1 MKPEIKAKD
10 SMGNGTVME
19 SSTSIEI
26 KLDDLSGGEVVELL
40 EEHLADMYATSPAE
54 SVHALDL
61 DGLKSPEITFFSA
74 WKDSQLL
81 GCVAIKEL
89 DTQHAEL
96 KSMRTSQF
104 ARNLGVASQLLQ
116 HVLDTAN
123 ARQYRQISLET
134 GSEEYFKP
142 ARNLYEKFGFG
153 YCEPFADYELDP
165 YSQFMSIELR

>member
-1 MKPEIKAKD
+1 MKI
-10 SMGNGTVME
+10 
-19 SSTSIEI
+19 II
-26 KLDDLSGGEVVELL
+26 DDLSGGEVIELL
-40 EEHLADMYATSPAE
+40 EEHLADMYATSPPE

-61 DGLKSPEITFFSA
+61 DALRSPEITFFSA

-89 DTQHAEL
+89 DSQHAEL
-96 KSMRTSQF
+96 KSMRTSQC
-104 ARNLGVASQLLQ
+104 ARNTGVASQLLQ
-116 HVLDTAN
+116 YVLDTASN
-123 ARQYRQISLET
+123 RQYQRISLET

>member
-1 MKPEIKAKD
+1 MKI
-10 SMGNGTVME
+10 
-19 SSTSIEI
+19 II
-26 KLDDLSGGEVVELL
+26 DDLSGGEVIELL
-40 EEHLADMYATSPAE
+40 EEHLADMYATSPPE
-54 SVHALDL
+54 SVHALDV
-61 DGLKSPEITFFSA
+61 DALKSPEITFFSA

-89 DTQHAEL
+89 DAKHAEL
-96 KSMRTSQF
+96 KSMRTSQC
-104 ARNLGVASQLLQ
+104 ARNTGVASQLLQ
-116 HVLDTAN
+116 YVLDTASN
-123 ARQYRQISLET
+123 RQYQRISLET

>member
-1 MKPEIKAKD
+1 MESAPNAKD
-10 SMGNGTVME
+10 SVEIG
-19 SSTSIEI
+19 TSIII
-26 KLDDLSGGEVVELL
+26 KLDDLSGGEVIGLL
-40 EEHLADMYATSPAE
+40 EEHLADMYATSPPE

-89 DTQHAEL
+89 NTQHAEL

-104 ARNLGVASQLLQ
+104 ARKSGVASQLLQ
-116 HVLDTAN
+116 HVLDTA
-123 ARQYRQISLET
+123 AIRKYQTISLET
-134 GSEEYFKP
+134 GSEDYFKA

-153 YCEPFADYELDP
+153 YCEPFADYILDP
-165 YSQFMSIELR
+165 HSQFMSIELR